1 MKCIYFLSINSI
13 QFVPYAYGLLR
24 SYAEQDAKIAE
35 NYIWKEPLCRMKH
48 VEAIVEQIVE
58 PDILCASCYV
68 WNHNQQAQIAGKV
81 KEKYPRCKVI
91 FGGPHVPEESGFYF
105 SEYPGVDVIVHGEGE
120 IPFSRLLI
128 ELLEDS
134 PNLQKIDGITLNQ
147 NHTPIKTPRSAQLPK
162 NLPMP
167 SPYLKGFFDHFLSE
181 GNSSKIALWETNRGC
196 PYSCSFC
203 DWGVRTMNKLRLHDL
218 DKIIQEI
225 EYMGIHKVED
235 IYISD
240 CNFGIFRRDL
250 ELAKKLV
257 ESKKKYGYPK
267 RVRIQFAK
275 NSNDTVFEISKLLHE
290 NDMLWG
296 TTLSMQSVDMNVLE
310 AIDRHHIGIKNYKK
324 LKDRY
329 LEAGIPTYTELIL
342 GLPLETRDSFING
355 ICTLFDIGIH
365 DDIRVFELALL
376 PNAPISRREER
387 KKYGLQTKMKPL
399 RLSDDGNALE
409 KVELVFGTST
419 MHYDDWVYC
428 FLFGEAAQAL
438 HNGAY
443 TRFLAMY
450 LNDHQLLSYQAFYDH
465 LLEFMLTKESDCFMP
480 FRRIKKL
487 IQDFHDDP
495 SMPQINRLLTQPDIM
510 EFLRSYN
517 PQRKGWQPWTYLWLS
532 LSESMDALY
541 ENVCIFLNQHG
552 IASDNML
559 MDLIQ
564 YQKDI
569 IIQLNYDPIS
579 GKQVTYQWNWFD
591 YFFENKKLQEGVYT
605 IRYTDTHTGPSHRY
619 PLEKNNKK
627 KFLDAAMGISYP
639 YTKFRHFFHQPDM
652 TQKIRSS
659 AL

>member
-1 MKCIYFLSINSI
+1 MKSIYFLSLNSI

-24 SYAEQDAKIAE
+24 SYAEKDARIAT
-35 NYIWKEPLCRMKH
+35 NYLWKEPFCRMAP
-48 VEAIVEQIVE
+48 VEVIVGQIVE

-68 WNHNQQAQIAGKV
+68 WNHNQQAQIAQKV
-81 KEKYPRCKVI
+81 KKKYPQCKVI
-91 FGGPHVPEESGFYF
+91 FGGPHVPEETTSYF
-105 SEYPGVDVIVHGEGE
+105 SEYNDVDILIHGEGE
-120 IPFSRLLI
+120 IPFRRLLI

-134 PNLQKIDGITLNQ
+134 QNLQKIDGITLNQ
-147 NHTPIKTPRSAQLPK
+147 NYTPIKTPRSAQLPR
-162 NLPMP
+162 NLPIP
-167 SPYLKGFFDHFLSE
+167 SPYLKGFFDRFLSE
-181 GNSSKIALWETNRGC
+181 GNSNTIALWETNRGC

-203 DWGVRTMNKLRLHDL
+203 DWGVRAMNKMRRHDL
-218 DKIIQEI
+218 DKTIQEI
-225 EYMGIHKVED
+225 EYMGTHKVED

-240 CNFGIFRRDL
+240 CNFGIFKRDL

-275 NSNDTVFEISKLLHE
+275 NSNDTVFEISKLLHD

-310 AIDRHHIGIKNYKK
+310 AVARQHIGISNYKK

-329 LEAGIPTYTELIL
+329 LEARIPTYTELIL

-355 ICTLFDIGIH
+355 ICTLFEIGIH

-376 PNAPISRREER
+376 PNAPISRREQR
-387 KKYGLQTKMKPL
+387 KKYSLQTKIKPL
-399 RLSDDGNALE
+399 RLADSGNALE
-409 KVELVFGTST
+409 KIELVFGTST
-419 MHYDDWVYC
+419 MPYDDWVYC
-428 FLFGEAAQAL
+428 FLFAEAIQAL

-443 TRFLAMY
+443 TRFLAIY
-450 LNDHQLLSYQAFYDH
+450 LNDQHLLPYRAFYDN
-465 LLEFMLTKESDCFMP
+465 LLQFMLTKKAGCFAS

-487 IQDFHDDP
+487 IQDFYDDP
-495 SMPQINRLLTQPDIM
+495 NMPQINRLLTQPDIM

-532 LSESMDALY
+532 LSESIDAFY
-541 ENVCIFLNQHG
+541 ENVCIFLNQYG
-552 IASDNML
+552 IVSDKILTDMV
-559 MDLIQ
+559 Q

-579 GKQVTYQWNWFD
+579 GKKVTYQWNWFD
-591 YFFENKKLQEGVYT
+591 YFFENKKLQEGIYT

-619 PLEKNNKK
+619 PLGKNNKK

-652 TQKIRSS
+652 TEKIQYLPS
-659 AL
+659 